1 MKRGDVVIAVIPGDH
16 GTPRPAVVM
25 QDELRYGALGSC
37 VIVPLTSAGVDAP
50 VVRVAI
56 APDTR
61 NGLSQPSHAMV
72 DKVSAVSRQRIGAV
86 IGEVSAERLREITR
100 ALTLLLG
107 LASPPPPAA
116 P

>member
-1 MKRGDVVIAVIPGDH
+1 MKRGDVVIAVIPGDD
-16 GTPRPAVVM
+16 GKPRPAVVM
-25 QDELRYGALGSC
+25 QDEVRYGALGSC
-37 VIVPLTSAGVDAP
+37 VIVPLTTARVDAP

-56 APDTR
+56 PPDTR
-61 NGLSQPSHAMV
+61 NGLSQPSHAMI
-72 DKVSAVSRQRIGAV
+72 DKVSAVSRARIGAV

-107 LASPPPPAA
+107 LASPPPAA